1 MSYNGTDGQ
10 PKVYQESTSHSRGPG
25 GLEETRQA
33 IRDSER
39 GINKVDNMQKKY
51 FVYLN

>member
-1 MSYNGTDGQ
+1 MSYNGTDGR

-33 IRDSER
+33 VRDSEH
-39 GINKVDNMQKKY
+39 GINKVS
-51 FVYLN
+51 